1 MTDGDPSPLIE
12 NFVTVQAVR
21 LYKLNFNRS
30 KQRLLYSSNWPM
42 WICHTF
48 RRDSCLIFDLY
59 RRGCKK
65 KKKNLC
71 ADLVKGVL
79 QFRSDRFTAI
89 TVIFPWRI
97 VSSVEFRVMA
107 DRSPPFRVDFEPSSP
122 FTTRRQRDGYCRWL
136 TDGNTIHYRIIV
148 DRKDFLFEHGRKS
161 SFSPSAFSSSSSSST
176 TKRVYNGEIGRFT
189 FSLDRY

>member
-65 KKKNLC
+65 KKRTYARISWKVFYN
-71 ADLVKGVL
+71 
-79 QFRSDRFTAI
+79 SD
-89 TVIFPWRI
+89 RI
-97 VSSVEFRVMA
+97 VSP
-107 DRSPPFRVDFEPSSP
+107 RSQWFS
-122 FTTRRQRDGYCRWL
+122 
-136 TDGNTIHYRIIV
+136 
-148 DRKDFLFEHGRKS
+148 HGESCHRS
-161 SFSPSAFSSSSSSST
+161 SFAWWPTVRLRFESISSQVRHLR
-176 TKRVYNGEIGRFT
+176 RVGNVTVIADDWRMGTLFIIE
-189 FSLDRY
+189 